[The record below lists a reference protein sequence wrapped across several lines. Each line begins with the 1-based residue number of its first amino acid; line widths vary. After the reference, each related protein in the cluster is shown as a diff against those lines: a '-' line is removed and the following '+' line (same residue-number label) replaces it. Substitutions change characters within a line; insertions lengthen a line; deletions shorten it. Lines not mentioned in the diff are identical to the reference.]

1 MTVNLVQ
8 WRAVIGIFNC
18 RSSVMP
24 SYECNLNKN
33 LASLFEVLLFCWHC
47 FENDFIFLLTLVYI
61 YIYLYFYI
69 YIYIYI
75 YLFSYMSWGY

>member
-8 WRAVIGIFNC
+8 WRAVIDIFNC

-24 SYECNLNKN
+24 SYERNLNKS

-47 FENDFIFLLTLVYI
+47 FESAFIFLLTLVYR
-61 YIYLYFYI
+61 YV
-69 YIYIYI
+69 
-75 YLFSYMSWGY
+75 FSYNVMGIMNQIQDRKN